1 MTTAANSALAR
12 LKDFKVPNWGKIP
25 ALLKREFLDAKTG
38 FFTVPLVVSGLTLFV
53 LIAGMISLE
62 MRMSA
67 EGVNLDLGAAT
78 VTVEGEVFAE
88 GELRSEFDGA
98 TKEKV
103 IDVVSKAFTGGTA
116 VGLIMILPFVIFFG
130 LLGSLYDDRKDRSY
144 LFWKSMPVSDTRE
157 VLTKLGFYA
166 FAGPAVLFAFMMVLS
181 IASMIVVTPFIWAHD
196 GSAFE
201 LLWGPAPFISMW
213 VADLAN
219 YFVYALWIL
228 PVLAWLLL
236 ASAYAPKAPMIWAV
250 VPVVAIIAGESIF
263 TDQTWLGKALL
274 DRIALDFA
282 DIMMPIF
289 EAKRSFE
296 GNYEVHLLTIGDAF
310 KALGATLANTKFW
323 IGQLF
328 TAAFVTGAIY
338 LRRYRV

>member
-1 MTTAANSALAR
+1 MTNAATNAMAR
-12 LKDFKVPNWGKIP
+12 VKAFKIPNWGKIP

-38 FFTVPLVVSGLTLFV
+38 FFTVPLVVAGLTLFV

-62 MRMSA
+62 MRMAA
-67 EGVNLDLGAAT
+67 EGVDLDLGTAT

-88 GELRSEFDGA
+88 GDLRSEFDGA

-166 FAGPAVLFAFMMVLS
+166 FAGPAVLFAFMMILS
-181 IASMIVVTPFIWAHD
+181 IASMIVVTPFIWGHG
-196 GSAFE
+196 GSAYE

-213 VADLAN
+213 IADLAN

-263 TDQTWLGKALL
+263 TEQTWLGQALL
-274 DRIALDFA
+274 DRIALDYA
-282 DIMMPIF
+282 DIMVPIF
-289 EAKRSFE
+289 EAKQSFE

-310 KALGATLANTKFW
+310 RALGATLVNAKFW

-328 TAAFVTGAIY
+328 TAVFVAGAIY